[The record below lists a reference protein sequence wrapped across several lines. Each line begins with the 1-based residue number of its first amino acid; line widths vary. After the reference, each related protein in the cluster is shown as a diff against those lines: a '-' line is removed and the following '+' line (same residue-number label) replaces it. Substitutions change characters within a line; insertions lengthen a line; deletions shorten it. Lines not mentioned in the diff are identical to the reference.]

1 MAVAMSPDGV
11 AGIADAPHRL
21 GEVARHF
28 ADQEEGRLHAFV
40 FEDVQHL
47 GRAGRQR
54 TVVECDHHL
63 VVFERQTLMVLH
75 GAEPRMLG
83 GIDHYGPAGA
93 QRIGITGAITRPC
106 EHRPEKNQPTYGC
119 QYITHCTRTHR
130 TCSSPNGGGLVTPT
144 ASRRHNY
151 PSSALT

>member
-40 FEDVQHL
+40 FEDVQHP

-54 TVVECDHHL
+54 TVVEGDDHF
-63 VVFERQTLMVLH
+63 VVFEREAFVVLH
-75 GAEPRMLG
+75 GTEPRMLG

-93 QRIGITGAITRPC
+93 EGVGITGAIARPC
-106 EHRPEKNQPTYGC
+106 EHWPEKNQPTQGR
-119 QYITHCTRTHR
+119 QYITHRTCTHR
-130 TCSSPNGGGLVTPT
+130 TCLPPNGGATLT
-144 ASRRHNY
+144 ASRRRNY
-151 PSSALT
+151 TS